1 MAQQGSGELQ
11 QRSSELI
18 ERGDID
24 GLTIF
29 VNELVVTD
37 QWAELDNL
45 RTRCRLALAR
55 GKQLWAV
62 AAHIEYRLCLEAPGT
77 WAAKM
82 LETGTGRFA
91 FGPLPE
97 VAASTHTWSQL
108 SAHLHATPE
117 AAMAAHERVV
127 RGEDL
132 TDDPVAPTLPEVLD
146 IPLRLEPWEP
156 SYAVAAY
163 HADRMDASPPRMPPL
178 QRATDHSAT
187 RSRATSQAGTGS
199 RRGTGPAS
207 GGGEPDE
214 VSGALEDLVGTWT
227 AESNGRAEAVSVKGK
242 AMDAVSALGARVTEI
257 VDLAPNE
264 AVAIMAWAAAN
275 GGAHGR
281 RPGAAPGR
289 FAAWWVLAT
298 LGELTARWPLRPNEL
313 TDVVHEVR
321 WYGWGSGDPVT
332 GWALRL
338 ALEAT
343 GGPRR
348 GRAWALSATDAS

>member
-1 MAQQGSGELQ
+1 M
-11 QRSSELI
+11 
-18 ERGDID
+18 
-24 GLTIF
+24 
-29 VNELVVTD
+29 
-37 QWAELDNL
+37 
-45 RTRCRLALAR
+45 
-55 GKQLWAV
+55 
-62 AAHIEYRLCLEAPGT
+62 
-77 WAAKM
+77 
-82 LETGTGRFA
+82 
-91 FGPLPE
+91 
-97 VAASTHTWSQL
+97 
-108 SAHLHATPE
+108 
-117 AAMAAHERVV
+117 
-127 RGEDL
+127 
-132 TDDPVAPTLPEVLD
+132 
-146 IPLRLEPWEP
+146 
-156 SYAVAAY
+156 
-163 HADRMDASPPRMPPL
+163 
-178 QRATDHSAT
+178 
-187 RSRATSQAGTGS
+187 
-199 RRGTGPAS
+199 
-207 GGGEPDE
+207 
-214 VSGALEDLVGTWT
+214 
-227 AESNGRAEAVSVKGK
+227 KGK